1 MSFLDETMD
10 IVNRA
15 KDIKKVGATGAYA
28 KEFDDMKAHL
38 EEIELLLNNTKE
50 VDVDGIE
57 EELYSLG
64 VKINETENI
73 KLKGLDKSLADI
85 KQTILLTDRKVKG
98 YNDSINDLKR
108 RTKELE
114 NNGTKLQEANV
125 QGALTLVNEAKAK
138 ADRAA
143 HKAEHSKQDVDY
155 ADNQC
160 RATETF
166 INQTKDT
173 YLRQSQ
179 ENENQLANIR
189 QRLQDLNSK
198 IPTLNKLV
206 CDGAGNPCDV
216 ICGGAGCKSCGNSI
230 SCENGAKQ
238 LAEVAVNYAKKTEA
252 VLKEKETAANDLI
265 RNVSQINTTETR
277 RQAQET
283 YDEIKNMLLKSNSSL
298 NKAAEV
304 TKDMRDFMGQN
315 NTNPEEIKKLAEE
328 VLGKDVHKSED
339 EVRELATK
347 IRDALQRLKNTDGII
362 AATKTDL
369 DIVNKLKEDAE
380 DVK

>member
-1 MSFLDETMD
+1 MD

-179 ENENQLANIR
+179 DNENKLANIR
-189 QRLQDLNSK
+189 QRLQDLNSQ
-198 IPTLNKLV
+198 IPTLNDLV
-206 CDGAGNPCDV
+206 CDGAGDPCDG

-230 SCENGAKQ
+230 SCEDGAKQ
-238 LAEVAVNYAKKTEA
+238 RAEVAVNLAKKTEA
-252 VLKEKETAANDLI
+252 ALKEKETTANDLI

-283 YDEIKNMLLKSNSSL
+283 YEAIKTMLLESNSSL

-339 EVRELATK
+339 EVRELATN
-347 IRDALQRLKNTDGII
+347 IRDALQRLKNTDRII
-362 AATKTDL
+362 NDTKNDL
-369 DIVNKLKEDAE
+369 AIVNKLKEDAE
-380 DVK
+380 DAK